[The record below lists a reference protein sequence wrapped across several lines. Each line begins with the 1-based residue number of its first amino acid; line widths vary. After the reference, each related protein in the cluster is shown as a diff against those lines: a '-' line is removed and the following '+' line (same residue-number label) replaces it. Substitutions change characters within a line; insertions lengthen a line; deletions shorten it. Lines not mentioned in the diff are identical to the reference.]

1 MFKRLTCIAVLG
13 SLLLVTPLPAD
24 ATPEIVGAPKC
35 KICHRAKTG
44 DQWTIWTE
52 SAHAGAFQTL
62 ASDQSASIAAEM
74 GLGDPREETACL
86 LDGRLRA
93 PVGKRIGGRGP
104 AAIAL
109 EIAAELQEYVCLLE
123 SA

>member
-1 MFKRLTCIAVLG
+1 MSHSLEADRKYLEALARSDLGFIGLLGPPHRRKRLLDDLG
-13 SLLLVTPLPAD
+13 
-24 ATPEIVGAPKC
+24 
-35 KICHRAKTG
+35 
-44 DQWTIWTE
+44 
-52 SAHAGAFQTL
+52 
-62 ASDQSASIAAEM
+62 
-74 GLGDPREETACL
+74 EETACL